1 MEKENLHLLI
11 TEEIYMLPQDET
23 SNESEEEVSVEHEVV
38 VETEEEVSIEQ
49 EAIVES
55 VEEVSAKQELVHEP
69 ASENSKKEETVE
81 TTESNEV
88 QDPEEK
94 VAESPKIPKQETES
108 IKEISFAVFH
118 SSNDESDIEL
128 LNKIIAACKLP
139 SDQYKIFDGGFD
151 QSISFKKALVFVPE
165 AKAFYSPIP
174 YKNSEFLCSK
184 PLDQISGDVQEKAK
198 LWEALQKFVNQLN
211 E

>member
-23 SNESEEEVSVEHEVV
+23 SIIEAEEEVS
-38 VETEEEVSIEQ
+38 TEQ
-49 EAIVES
+49 EAVVES
-55 VEEVSAKQELVHEP
+55 TEEVSAKQEFVDES
-69 ASENSKKEETVE
+69 ASENSENVETVE
-81 TTESNEV
+81 INESNKV
-88 QDPEEK
+88 QDSEEK
-94 VAESPKIPKQETES
+94 GAESPKIPKQELDPVTE
-108 IKEISFAVFH
+108 IPFAVFH
-118 SSNDESDIEL
+118 SSNNESDIEL

-139 SDQYKIFDGGFD
+139 ADQYKIFDGGFD

-174 YKNSEFLCSK
+174 YKKSEFLCSK

-198 LWEALQKFVNQLN
+198 LWTALQKFVNQLN